1 MCSRPGNWE
10 STNVFYGERQ
20 HEHGVRRVAAHALV
34 LESGLDFLA
43 VTHTMLIVASP
54 SFTSPRSFPESDD
67 KGHTSWWP
75 CKEEDG
81 LQQAATFFCSAVRLL
96 LLGPNSGAAAERAAR
111 GGASWRMAGALLAP
125 PRQTPR
131 PELLPSLE
139 SPISDAA
146 AQKRG
151 NQGN

>member
-1 MCSRPGNWE
+1 
-10 STNVFYGERQ
+10 VLYGERQ
-20 HEHGVRRVAAHALV
+20 HEHGARRVTAYALV

-43 VTHTMLIVASP
+43 VTHTMLIVAAP
-54 SFTSPRSFPESDD
+54 SFTSLQSFPESDD
-67 KGHTSWWP
+67 EGHTSWWP

-81 LQQAATFFCSAVRLL
+81 LQQAPTFFCPAVRLL
-96 LLGPNSGAAAERAAR
+96 LPGPNSGAAAERAAR
-111 GGASWRMAGALLAP
+111 GGASWRMAGVLLAP

-131 PELLPSLE
+131 PELFLSLE
-139 SPISDAA
+139 SRFSDAE